1 MVADPGNVKCCPP
14 LKRSQKEQLRGVVL
28 SCNEFL
34 EGKGCVH
41 HRKSHDN
48 NDDNRGK
55 MQTTADKEPTNIAP
69 AAPRAGKGRTA
80 PRDVQSQV
88 GARIAIR
95 AVTAN
100 MAPATLRL
108 VGHFRYLSHLRTII
122 FLAYE
127 TLKK

>member
-1 MVADPGNVKCCPP
+1 MA
-14 LKRSQKEQLRGVVL
+14 RVVY
-28 SCNEFL
+28 
-34 EGKGCVH
+34 

-48 NDDNRGK
+48 NDDDWEK
-55 MQTTADKEPTNIAP
+55 MQTTTDKEPTNIDH
-69 AAPRAGKGRTA
+69 AAPRAGKGQTA
-80 PRDVQSQV
+80 PRDVQSRV